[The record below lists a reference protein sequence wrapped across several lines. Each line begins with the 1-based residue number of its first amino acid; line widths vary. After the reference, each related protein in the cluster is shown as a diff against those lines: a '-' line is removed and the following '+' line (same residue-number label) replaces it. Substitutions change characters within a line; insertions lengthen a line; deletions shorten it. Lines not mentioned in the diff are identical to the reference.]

1 MQLSDLIIYQT
12 NQFIVANK
20 PAGLPIQPDQSGD
33 KSLFDLLSIYCKSEI
48 YVVHRIDRPV
58 SGTVVFAK
66 NKNAAAALSQQ
77 FQQKKVEKKYL
88 AVVKDCPEQKEGEL
102 VHFMKKQGTTEKI
115 FKEAGKNTDEAKLYY
130 KHIAET
136 DNYHLLEVVPHTG
149 RFHQIRAQLGAIG
162 SPIKGDVKY
171 GAKRGNQDRSIHLH
185 AWKLSFH
192 HPVTNEWM
200 NFEAPLPPESL
211 WQVLAS
217 KIEPQ

>member
-1 MQLSDLIIYQT
+1 MQLSDLIIFQT

-20 PAGLPIQPDQSGD
+20 PAGLPVQPDQSGD

-58 SGTVVFAK
+58 SGAVVFAK
-66 NKNAAAALSQQ
+66 NKNAAAILSQQ

-88 AVVKDCPEQKEGEL
+88 AVVKDCPIEKEGEL
-102 VHFMKKQGTTEKI
+102 VHFMKKQGNTEKI
-115 FKEAGKNTDEAKLYY
+115 FKVADKNTDEARLSY
-130 KHIAET
+130 KHLAET
-136 DNYHLLEVVPHTG
+136 DNYHLLEVIPHTG

-162 SPIKGDVKY
+162 SSIKGDVKY

-185 AWKLSFH
+185 SWKLSFH

-200 NFEAPLPPESL
+200 AFEAKLPDESL
-211 WQVLAS
+211 WQVMAS
-217 KIEPQ
+217 KIQ